1 MSESLG
7 YTPGEGAEI
16 AVDIIDGKARQRVK
30 VQFGDD
36 GSATDVSATN
46 PMPITA
52 PDGIAVTGALTNAEL
67 RAAAVPV
74 SGPLTDAQLRA
85 TAIPIE
91 AQGELVSA
99 IEALRFAVASLTKS
113 IGFALPNALGQP
125 IFEARQAT
133 AGNLQVTATQAGTWT
148 VNANQSGTWTV
159 NANQSGTWNI
169 GTLTTMTNQ
178 AQIGGFAANDQIPAL
193 MHLQADNLR
202 RNITVT

>member
-1 MSESLG
+1 MSEGLG

-36 GSATDVSATN
+36 GSATDVSTAN

-52 PDGIAVTGALTNAEL
+52 PFALPVTGPLTDAEL
-67 RAAAVPV
+67 RASAVPI
-74 SGPLTDAQLRA
+74 SGALTDAQLRA
-85 TAIPIE
+85 TAISIE
-91 AQGELVSA
+91 AQGELVEA
-99 IEALRFAVASLTKS
+99 IEALRFSIAALTKS

-133 AGNLQVTATQAGTWT
+133 AGNLQVTTTLAGGQTLAT
-148 VNANQSGTWTV
+148 
-159 NANQSGTWNI
+159 
-169 GTLTTMTNQ
+169 LTNQ
-178 AQIGGFAANDQIPAL
+178 AQVGGFAANDQIPAL

>member
-1 MSESLG
+1 MSDSVG
-7 YTPGEGAEI
+7 ITPGSGAEI
-16 AVDIIDGKARQRVK
+16 AVDEIAGIKHQRVK
-30 VQFGDD
+30 VQIGVD
-36 GSATDVSATN
+36 GTATDVNAAN

-52 PDGIAVTGALTNAEL
+52 PSGIAVTGALTDAEL
-67 RAAAVPV
+67 RASAVPV

-85 TAIPIE
+85 SAIPV
-91 AQGELVSA
+91 AAYGELV
-99 IEALRFAVASLTKS
+99 EAMEAMRFAIAALTKS

-133 AGNLQVTATQAGTWT
+133 AGNLQVTTTLAGGQTLAT
-148 VNANQSGTWTV
+148 
-159 NANQSGTWNI
+159 
-169 GTLTTMTNQ
+169 LTNQ